1 MADAQTPPTPAQP
14 LPEIRTELAEAQVLE
29 RLETAAR
36 RGRLPGFLRM
46 PGSTAGGFVADAFGT
61 PYDGE
66 LRGEVSRSGS
76 QTVVRFST
84 RLKPKMPAI
93 FLAILIVT
101 VWPGVVL
108 TESMLA
114 SLLPGWGWLWR
125 TTWYWYLPLTV
136 PFVPWLMWST
146 LKRSRAAVHA
156 SALEQV
162 GKIATELGAASA
174 APTPANAKGP

>member
-1 MADAQTPPTPAQP
+1 
-14 LPEIRTELAEAQVLE
+14 
-29 RLETAAR
+29 
-36 RGRLPGFLRM
+36 M
-46 PGSTAGGFVADAFGT
+46 PGSEGGVAGSGGFVADAFGT

-66 LRGEVSRSGS
+66 LRAKVTRGEGV
-76 QTVVRFST
+76 TVVRFST

-93 FLAILIVT
+93 FLAILIVS